1 MRLTYECPES
11 FQMCIENLKCIAVA
25 VPELEAIEVLVGVVY
40 LNLGVEE
47 VVWGAD
53 TMGHG
58 GSTCP
63 GHVPPTFT
71 NGWARGH
78 RAQNSRSCQLL
89 RHIM

>member
-40 LNLGVEE
+40 LNLGVEA
-47 VVWGAD
+47 VVWGIGAD
-53 TMGHG
+53 TMEHGGHPPLLRMAGHG
-58 GSTCP
+58 GGTVCR
-63 GHVPPTFT
+63 T
-71 NGWARGH
+71 A
-78 RAQNSRSCQLL
+78 RSCQLL